1 MLFRIAPTNAERA
14 PKCFTAEK
22 NPAIMKGYKKS
33 AIMRPK
39 NKRLAYTY
47 QIDFIDN
54 SCIVCTVRHDDTQTL
69 EAIVKLCD
77 YTPESIEVEYGELYR
92 NCSNYPYRTETSPR
106 YLKKYDQI
114 ACIVHGAISAGLL
127 YDYTEAP
134 AATQEAPTTPAE
146 DEGTETPAEATRDA
160 ETATEDAPR
169 VSAAYMER
177 FLKEY
182 GKQYRA
188 LYDAEE
194 NPATAKGADNKRREY
209 CAWFDGYSQTRP
221 AILAEYIRLEG
232 DYISSDREA
241 AAFMLALEAI
251 GSPEEITA
259 AAETPTTDAD
269 KETTTPPAKSTQT
282 ATETATAAT
291 SEETPTKER
300 RQPEN
305 GTTATTAPHTQR
317 TTAEAPQR
325 PASAPSHTD
334 THGAIKSPYKAK
346 YKAPPTYRARNHERR
361 KMGILKNPV
370 KCGAGSL
377 KNDFDNSS

>member
-1 MLFRIAPTNAERA
+1 MLTSTTSAGTAGTRAVIFR
-14 PKCFTAEK
+14 
-22 NPAIMKGYKKS
+22 
-33 AIMRPK
+33 
-39 NKRLAYTY
+39 
-47 QIDFIDN
+47 D
-54 SCIVCTVRHDDTQTL
+54 
-69 EAIVKLCD
+69 
-77 YTPESIEVEYGELYR
+77 EYGRLIEE
-92 NCSNYPYRTETSPR
+92 TENGKR
-106 YLKKYDQI
+106 YLVNLSI
-114 ACIVHGAISAGLL
+114 LRSAELTRI
-127 YDYTEAP
+127 DKIETEAP

-146 DEGTETPAEATRDA
+146 DEGTETPAEATRKA
-160 ETATEDAPR
+160 EEATQDAPR
-169 VSAAYMER
+169 VSPEYMER

-194 NPATAKGADNKRREY
+194 DPTTAAEADSKCREY

-269 KETTTPPAKSTQT
+269 RETTTPPAKSTQT

-291 SEETPTKER
+291 SEETPTRER
-300 RQPEN
+300 RQPEK
-305 GTTATTAPHTQR
+305 GTTATTAAHTQR
-317 TTAEAPQR
+317 TTVEAPQR
-325 PASAPSHTD
+325 PANTASHTD
-334 THGAIKSPYKAK
+334 THRATKSPYKAK
-346 YKAPPTYRARNHERR
+346 YTAPPTYRARNHERR

-377 KNDFDNSS
+377 KNDYCNSS